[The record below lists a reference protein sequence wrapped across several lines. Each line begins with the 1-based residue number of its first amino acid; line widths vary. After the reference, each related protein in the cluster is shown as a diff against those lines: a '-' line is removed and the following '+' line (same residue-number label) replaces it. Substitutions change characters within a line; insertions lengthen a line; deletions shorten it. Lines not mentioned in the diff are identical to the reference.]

1 MDNETHSFE
10 FGKTQNEDAANNDKG
25 EDLQKKKKNN
35 LVSLIMLQI
44 ILRDIALRYKRCS
57 AY

>member
-25 EDLQKKKKNN
+25 EDLQKKKKKQPGFTNHAPN
-35 LVSLIMLQI
+35 HIV
-44 ILRDIALRYKRCS
+44 
-57 AY
+57 